1 MAGEKVEVNKF
12 KKLILDMYRGFPN
25 FQYSGMVEQVVIT
38 QNVRDKLADGGFLIK
53 ENNASDYGESEI
65 YMLGP
70 NALALVSAWNTEDL
84 TRQIRILTIIAAAV
98 SAISLVIAL
107 FFR

>member
-1 MAGEKVEVNKF
+1 MNSGEIEVNKF
-12 KKLILDMYRGFPN
+12 KKVILDMYRGFPN

-38 QNVRDKLADGGFLIK
+38 QNVRDKLIDSGFLIR

-84 TRQIRILTIIAAAV
+84 TRQIRILTIIAAIV
-98 SAISLVIAL
+98 SALSLVIAL
-107 FFR
+107 FLR

>member
-1 MAGEKVEVNKF
+1 MDKEKVEANRF

-38 QNVRDKLADGGFLIK
+38 QDVRDKLADGGFLIK

>member
-1 MAGEKVEVNKF
+1 MAETRIEANGF

-25 FQYSGMVEQVVIT
+25 FQYSGMVEQVVVM
-38 QNVRDKLADGGFLIK
+38 QNVRDKLVDGGFLIK

-84 TRQIRILTIIAAAV
+84 TRQIRILTIIAAAI
-98 SAISLVIAL
+98 SALSLVIAL
-107 FFR
+107 FLR

>member
-1 MAGEKVEVNKF
+1 MAGEKVEVDKF

-38 QNVRDKLADGGFLIK
+38 QNVRDKLIEGDFLLK
-53 ENNASDYGESEI
+53 EKHAREGINYDV

-70 NALALVSAWNTEDL
+70 NALALVSAWNTENL
-84 TRQIRILTIIAAAV
+84 TRQIRILTIIVAAI
-98 SAISLVIAL
+98 SALSLVIAL
-107 FFR
+107 FLR

>member
-1 MAGEKVEVNKF
+1 MVETKVEVNRF

-25 FQYSGMVEQVVIT
+25 FQYSGMVEQVVVM
-38 QNVRDKLADGGFLIK
+38 QNVRDKLIESGFLLREKHAREGI
-53 ENNASDYGESEI
+53 AYDV

-84 TRQIRILTIIAAAV
+84 TRQIRILTIIAAAISV
-98 SAISLVIAL
+98 LSLVIAL
-107 FFR
+107 FLK